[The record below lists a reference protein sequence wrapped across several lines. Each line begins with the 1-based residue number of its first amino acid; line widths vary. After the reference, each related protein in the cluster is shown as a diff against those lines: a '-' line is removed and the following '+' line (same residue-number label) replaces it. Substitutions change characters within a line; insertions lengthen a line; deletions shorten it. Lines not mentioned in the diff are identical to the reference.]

1 MILYQGSF
9 VVVDHPDLAHSRGNG
24 DFGKGFYVT
33 PIYEQATK
41 WCSRFKRRGKDV
53 IVSQYTF
60 DEGAYKD
67 LKVLV
72 FDAYIEDWLDFILSC

>member
-33 PIYEQATK
+33 PIYE
-41 WCSRFKRRGKDV
+41 
-53 IVSQYTF
+53 
-60 DEGAYKD
+60 
-67 LKVLV
+67 
-72 FDAYIEDWLDFILSC
+72 